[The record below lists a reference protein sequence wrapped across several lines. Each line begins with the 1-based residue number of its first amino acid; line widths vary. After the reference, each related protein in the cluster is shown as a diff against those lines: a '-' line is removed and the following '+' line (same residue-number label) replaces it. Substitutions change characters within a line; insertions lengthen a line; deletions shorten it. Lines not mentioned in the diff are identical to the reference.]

1 MTITVLRYNVKQT
14 AKFFIPEKEF
24 FMKKVVFVPIFAFLA
39 ACAIIPDF
47 FSDRPPERNPLKASE
62 VYTLKPY
69 EYQRTLYLGE
79 KTIEQKNYEFN
90 RREYVRAG
98 ESVLR
103 VKTFRQNS
111 YKNFYNEFMLDHAI
125 TLKFGVENFTIPAGP
140 RHILG
145 SVDIDGD
152 VYYVLDSTDKY
163 HMLMTPDF
171 YLSNLAL
178 YEKSPGVFLKLYE
191 KIVFKPARKTYLPQ
205 RTEEVSEHPIPVDD
219 YEVSYDGIKDRKLV
233 FFYKK
238 SVIGSNGESGS
249 FETLTYPADSST
261 IDLLGILI
269 KVIRADKDHIEYI
282 MMKRI

>member
-1 MTITVLRYNVKQT
+1 
-14 AKFFIPEKEF
+14 
-24 FMKKVVFVPIFAFLA
+24 MKKVVFVPIFAFLA

-178 YEKSPGVFLKLYE
+178 YEKSPGVFPGFIGKPFLNVSLTKDNLLHNCISSQKTSFFDRELY
-191 KIVFKPARKTYLPQ
+191 
-205 RTEEVSEHPIPVDD
+205 PVNTAAFPFP
-219 YEVSYDGIKDRKLV
+219 VTFQKRG
-233 FFYKK
+233 F
-238 SVIGSNGESGS
+238 
-249 FETLTYPADSST
+249 SS
-261 IDLLGILI
+261 
-269 KVIRADKDHIEYI
+269 
-282 MMKRI
+282 